1 MYKANSPADKGINRR
16 LHWRWLK
23 RCVAVL
29 LLTVCPLPLIA
40 QELIANPDW
49 PEAPLDRNQARLY
62 FTLRLRLLDNQSP
75 INVFVLPD
83 DHPLHRQFAKNILG
97 LFPYQL
103 RQVWDRQL
111 FSGTGQVPTT
121 VATEQE
127 MLDRVGSTP
136 GAIGYTAS
144 GSNPP
149 QVRILEVR

>member
-1 MYKANSPADKGINRR
+1 MCKASSPTDHRVDGRSCRRR
-16 LHWRWLK
+16 LR
-23 RCVAVL
+23 RVVAAL
-29 LLTVCPLPLIA
+29 ILILGPLPLIA
-40 QELIANPDW
+40 QDLIANPDW
-49 PEAPLDRNQARLY
+49 PATPLDRNQARLY
-62 FTLRLRLLDNQSP
+62 FTLRLRLLDNQIP

-111 FSGTGQVPTT
+111 FSGTGQTPIT

-127 MLDRVGSTP
+127 MLERVGSTP
-136 GAIGYTAS
+136 GAIGYVES
-144 GSNPP
+144 GSNSP

>member
-1 MYKANSPADKGINRR
+1 MCKVCSPTDRLSECRSIRRR
-16 LHWRWLK
+16 LRLI
-23 RCVAVL
+23 VATL
-29 LLTVCPLPLIA
+29 SLILCPLPLIA
-40 QELIANPDW
+40 QELIAHPDW
-49 PEAPLDRNQARLY
+49 PAVPLDRNQARLY
-62 FTLRLRLLDNQSP
+62 FTLRLRLLDNQIP

-111 FSGTGQVPTT
+111 FSGTGQIPIM

-127 MLDRVGSTP
+127 MLERVAATP
-136 GAIGYTAS
+136 GAIGYVES
-144 GSNPP
+144 GSNSP

>member
-1 MYKANSPADKGINRR
+1 MCKARSPTGRLINCWSIRRR
-16 LHWRWLK
+16 LSLV
-23 RCVAVL
+23 VAAL
-29 LLTVCPLPLIA
+29 ILTLCPLPLIA

-49 PEAPLDRNQARLY
+49 PATPLDRNQARLY
-62 FTLRLRLLDNQSP
+62 FTLRLRLLDNQIP

-111 FSGTGQVPTT
+111 FSGTGQAPNT
-121 VATEQE
+121 VSSEQE
-127 MLDRVGSTP
+127 MLERVGSTP